1 MTAVDAATIRRMRA
15 QVVGDPDMSGRPLAR
30 RLAQQADSWFE
41 SLADGLPGGWAL
53 LATGGYGRGVLAPG
67 SDIDVVLL
75 HPEGAEGRAV
85 GTAAERL
92 WYPFWDGGLKLGQA
106 VHTTRSL
113 LQLAASDLDT
123 ATSLLTA
130 RCVAGDA
137 GAAAGML
144 ADAQRQWR
152 AGDLA
157 WLARLLSS
165 AEERWQRSGTVASL
179 LEPDL
184 KDGRGGLRDHDMV
197 RWALQTGRADVASA
211 LEEPF
216 DDLAGAAELL
226 LAARCEL
233 HRATGT
239 ASNTLLLQE
248 QDRVASAM
256 GYADADALML
266 TIAGAAHAIEWASD
280 RFWWRIGALLEE
292 HGETAGTATRRRARS
307 LLRRRSSRLG
317 GTVATDAD
325 DSPAEIT
332 AGVVVVGGEAHIAT
346 GTDLDEQ
353 SAVFRF
359 AAAAAHAGLPM
370 SARSLRLLASRGVE
384 PGEPWTE
391 ATRRA
396 FLSLL
401 GSGRWLVPTA
411 EALERYALWSR
422 FLPEW
427 KVVRSRPQR
436 NAFHR
441 YTVDHHL
448 LQAVVNANEFVRD
461 VKRPDLLLVGTL
473 LHDLGKGRPGDHTEV
488 GIELCGTVLPRMGFD
503 AADTAVVTQLVRH
516 HLLLSETATRRDL
529 ADPRTAAN
537 VSAAVGDLTT
547 LELLRALTEADSRA
561 TGPSAWSSWKASLV
575 DELVDRTADV
585 IRHGVPDRVEI
596 IVPADLAELAAA
608 AGAGGVRVVHV
619 ADGSVDLVRIAGA
632 DRSGLFATIAG
643 VLALRGLDVLG
654 ASAFTVDGTAIDE
667 FRVARSG
674 DSPVDWTV
682 VEREL
687 SAAMAGEFE
696 VGDAVTALL
705 RQRARRRR
713 PVAAVPP
720 RLEVLVSNAESD
732 ATTLVEVRAPDA
744 PMVLYRLSHALSA
757 HGLDIRSAVIATL
770 GHEVVDSFYVRRAG
784 SAGMPGQVPAADFDG
799 VRAAVLAALAD

>member
-1 MTAVDAATIRRMRA
+1 MRA
-15 QVVGDPDMSGRPLAR
+15 QLVGDPDMSGRPLAR

-41 SLADGLPGGWAL
+41 SLADALSDGWAL

-75 HPEGAEGRAV
+75 HREGAAGRAV
-85 GTAAERL
+85 RDTAERL

-106 VHTTRSL
+106 VHTPQSL
-113 LQLAASDLDT
+113 LQLAGDDLDT

-130 RCVAGDA
+130 RCLAGDA
-137 GAAAGML
+137 SMAADVL
-144 ADAQRQWR
+144 EDARRQWR
-152 AGDLA
+152 SGSTA
-157 WLARLLSS
+157 WLARLLAS
-165 AEERWQRSGTVASL
+165 AEERWQRSGAVAAL

-184 KDGRGGLRDHDMV
+184 KDGRGGLRDHDMI
-197 RWALQTGRADVASA
+197 RWALQTGRPDVAAA

-239 ASNTLLLQE
+239 ASNALLLQE
-248 QDRVASAM
+248 QDRVAASM

-280 RFWWRIGALLEE
+280 RFWFRVGRLLDAR
-292 HGETAGTATRRRARS
+292 GSAPAGTSRRAAVS
-307 LLRRRSSRLG
+307 LLRRRPRRAG
-317 GTVATDAD
+317 EPMAAAD
-325 DSPAEIT
+325 ESTAEVT
-332 AGVVVVGGEAHIAT
+332 AGVVVVDGEAHIAP

-359 AAAAAHAGLPM
+359 AAAAAHAALPM
-370 SARSLRLLASRGVE
+370 SARSLRLLASRGAE
-384 PGEPWTE
+384 PGVPWTE
-391 ATRRA
+391 STRRA

-422 FLPEW
+422 FIPEW

-448 LQAVVNANEFVRD
+448 LQSVVNANEFVRD

-488 GIELCGTVLPRMGFD
+488 GIELCGAVLPRMGFGD
-503 AADTAVVTQLVRH
+503 ADAAVVTQLVRH

-537 VSAAVGDLTT
+537 VAAAVGDVGT

-561 TGPSAWSSWKASLV
+561 TGPSAWSNWKASLV

-585 IRHGVPDRVEI
+585 IRHGVPDRVEL
-596 IVPADLAELAAA
+596 IVPADLAELAVSTADI
-608 AGAGGVRVVHV
+608 GARVVHV
-619 ADGSVDLVRIAGA
+619 ADGTVDLVRIAGA
-632 DRSGLFATIAG
+632 DRSGLFATMAG

-654 ASAFTVDGTAIDE
+654 ATAFTVDGTAIDE
-667 FRVARSG
+667 FRVARQG
-674 DSPVDWTV
+674 EAPVDWSAV
-682 VEREL
+682 GNEL
-687 SAAMAGEFE
+687 TAAMAGEFE
-696 VGDAVTALL
+696 VGEAVTALL

-713 PVAAVPP
+713 PVAAAPP
-720 RLEVLVSNAESD
+720 RLEVLVSNGESD

-744 PMVLYRLSHALSA
+744 PMVLYRVAHALSA
-757 HGLDIRSAVIATL
+757 CGLDIRSAVIATL
-770 GHEVVDSFYVRRAG
+770 GHEVVDSFYVRSVDDARA
-784 SAGMPGQVPAADFDG
+784 PGQLSPSEFDG
-799 VRAAVLAALAD
+799 IRAAVVAALAD